1 MLTLIK
7 TENIQKIL
15 IGKLIMINVLNKKL
29 LRDAYKLKGQ
39 LTAIILVMA
48 AGIAFFVILFGVLDS
63 LKLTKTT
70 YYERY
75 QFADVF
81 ASLKRAPESTKQRI
95 SEISGVSVVQSRVV
109 FGVTLQIENMIE
121 PASGKIIS
129 YPDGNKPLLNNL
141 YLKSGRL
148 LYPNEEDAILVD
160 ESFFNAHNYQLG
172 DKLSVIMNGH
182 RKELTMV
189 GVVLSPEYVYS
200 IAPGAMMPDP
210 KRFGV
215 FWMSRNSLEAA
226 VNMKGAY
233 NDLALKID
241 RNANID
247 KIKDLLDIYLKP
259 YGGLISYA
267 RDEQISNFF
276 VENELNQL
284 NAMGMMAPIIFL
296 SVAAFLLNV
305 VMSRLVAT
313 QRVQIGMLKAVGY
326 TNFEISSHYLKMVLF
341 ITTIGSI
348 IGLSLGA
355 WMGAGMTNMYTEF
368 FHFPIL
374 KYSFSIEVMIIAVFI
389 CTFAAITGTLFAI
402 KNASKLPP
410 AEAMRPESP
419 TQFKSTYLE
428 KIGLHKQLSFLSR
441 IVLRQLE
448 RRPIR
453 ALLSAIGLAFALAML
468 IFSFF
473 MEDTMTHLM
482 DVQYDLTQREDVNIT
497 FVEARSSRA
506 LEELKVLPGVL
517 SVEPIRNVATSLKYK
532 HYKKRSSITGL
543 IQKPDLRRVINDQL
557 KPVTLP
563 DSGLILNSQLANI
576 LHVSVGDTI
585 EVEVLE
591 EKRPTLFIPVTAI
604 TQEYIGLGAFM
615 QINELN
621 RVLDEPPKIT
631 GASIYVDN
639 NYSAILYKKLKE
651 IPSIIGLNIISVLR
665 IIFDELMAENLLK
678 MVGINILFASFISFG
693 VVYNTARIALSER
706 SRELG
711 TLRVLGLTRREV
723 AIILFGELVVIILL
737 SIPIGLILGTGLAMS
752 MTQSLETEL
761 FRIPF
766 YINNS
771 TYSYSIIIV
780 IMSALFSFYLVW
792 RQLNSIDLVAAQK
805 GVE

>member
-1 MLTLIK
+1 MN
-7 TENIQKIL
+7 TEDNLMRL
-15 IGKLIMINVLNKKL
+15 IGKINMIGVLNKKL
-29 LRDAYKLKGQ
+29 LRDILKIKGQ
-39 LTAIILVMA
+39 LLAIILVMA

-81 ASLKRAPESTKQRI
+81 ASLKRAPESAKQRVG
-95 SEISGVSVVQSRVV
+95 EIAGVSVVQSRVV

-129 YPDGNKPLLNNL
+129 LPDGKKPLLNNL
-141 YLKSGRL
+141 YLKSGRML
-148 LYPNEEDAILVD
+148 FPNEEDAILAD
-160 ESFFNAHNYQLG
+160 ESFFNAHHYQLG
-172 DKLSVIMNGH
+172 DKISVIMNGH
-182 RKELTMV
+182 RKQLKIV

-226 VNMKGAY
+226 VNMQGAF
-233 NDLALKID
+233 NDLSLKID
-241 RNANID
+241 RNANIEN
-247 KIKDLLDIYLKP
+247 IKDQLDSLLKP

-267 RDEQISNFF
+267 REDQISNFF

-284 NAMGMMAPIIFL
+284 KTMGMMAPVIFL
-296 SVAAFLLNV
+296 SVAAFLINV

-326 TNFEISSHYLKMVLF
+326 NNVEISMHYLKMVLF
-341 ITTIGSI
+341 ITAIGSL

-374 KYSFSIEVMIIAVFI
+374 KYSFSFEVMIFAVFF
-389 CTFAAITGTLFAI
+389 CTVAAITGTLFAI
-402 KNASKLPP
+402 KNAAKLPP
-410 AEAMRPESP
+410 AEAMRAESP
-419 TQFKSTYLE
+419 TEFKQSYLE
-428 KIGLHKQLSFLSR
+428 KIGVHKHLSFLSR

-453 ALLSAIGLAFALAML
+453 AMLSAIGLSFALAML

-482 DVQYDLTQREDVNIT
+482 DVQYDLTQREHVNIS
-497 FVEARSSRA
+497 FVEARPSRA
-506 LEELKVLPGVL
+506 LEELQVLPGVL
-517 SVEPIRNVATSLKYK
+517 SVEPIRNVSVSFKYK
-532 HYKKRSSITGL
+532 HYKKRSNITGL
-543 IQKPDLRRVINDQL
+543 IQTPDLRRVIDDQL

-563 DSGLILNSQLANI
+563 DHGLVLNRQLANI
-576 LHVSVGDTI
+576 LHVNVGDI
-585 EVEVLE
+585 LEAEVLE

-621 RVLDEPPKIT
+621 KLLDESPKIT
-631 GASIYVDN
+631 GASIYIDQN
-639 NYSAILYKKLKE
+639 HSAILYKKLKE

-665 IIFDELMAENLLK
+665 IIFEDLMAENLLK

-711 TLRVLGLTRREV
+711 TLRVLGLTRKEV
-723 AIILFGELVVIILL
+723 AFILFGELGVIILI
-737 SIPIGLILGTGLAMS
+737 SIPIGLFFGTGLAAS

-771 TYSYSIIIV
+771 TYAYSIVIV
-780 IMSALFSFYLVW
+780 FMSALFSFYLVW